1 MKRYAALLALP
12 LASLVL
18 FAGCGGS
25 DDDSGSSNETTTQT
39 EQPANTG
46 VTDSAD
52 GNSANDSSAQTLA
65 LAADPS
71 GALAY
76 DTDSLEAKAGAVNVD
91 FTNDAPIAH
100 DVVFEKDGSEGARSE
115 IITGSTETVSFDA
128 EPGEYTFYCSL
139 PGHEAAGMKGT
150 LTVK

>member
-1 MKRYAALLALP
+1 MKRYSVLLALP
-12 LASLVL
+12 LTAMVL
-18 FAGCGGS
+18 LAGCGGS
-25 DDDSGSSNETTTQT
+25 DDDSSDSSADTTTQT
-39 EQPANTG
+39 EKPADNAAPAAAGGST
-46 VTDSAD
+46 V
-52 GNSANDSSAQTLA
+52 A

-76 DTDSLEAKAGAVNVD
+76 DTDTLEAKAGTVTVE

-100 DVVFEKDGSEGARSE
+100 DVVIEDDSGEVARGE
-115 IITGSTETVSFDA
+115 IITGSSESFSFDA
-128 EPGEYTFYCSL
+128 KAGEYTFYCSL

>member
-25 DDDSGSSNETTTQT
+25 DDSSDSSTTDTTAQT
-39 EQPANTG
+39 EKPADTAAPSG
-46 VTDSAD
+46 GGD
-52 GNSANDSSAQTLA
+52 TLA

-76 DTDSLEAKAGAVNVD
+76 DTDSLEAKAGTVNVD
-91 FTNDAPIAH
+91 FTNDAPIGH
-100 DVVFEKDGSEGARSE
+100 DVVFENDSGEVASSAILTGGS
-115 IITGSTETVSFDA
+115 ETVSFEA
-128 EPGEYTFYCSL
+128 EPGSYTFFCSL
-139 PGHEAAGMKGT
+139 PGHEEAGMKGT

>member
-18 FAGCGGS
+18 FAGCGGG
-25 DDDSGSSNETTTQT
+25 DDDSGDTTDTTTQT
-39 EQPANTG
+39 EKPADTG
-46 VTDSAD
+46 ATASAD
-52 GNSANDSSAQTLA
+52 GNSANNGSAQTLA

-76 DTDSLEAKAGAVNVD
+76 DTDSLEAKPGAVNVE

-100 DVVFEKDGSEGARSE
+100 DVVFEKDGSEVARSE
-115 IITGSTETVSFDA
+115 IITGGNETVSFDA